1 MPRTMGS
8 KEWWAEVEGQPRDE
22 RWDDLIKF
30 LENELDYYGNIFDDD
45 DDSLGRAAAYQTIL
59 YFLEDIGVKE

>member
-8 KEWWAEVEGQPRDE
+8 KEWWAEVEAQPRDE

-30 LENELDYYGNIFDDD
+30 LENELDYTNQLDDD
-45 DDSLGRAAAYQTIL
+45 YSSGREAAYQDIL